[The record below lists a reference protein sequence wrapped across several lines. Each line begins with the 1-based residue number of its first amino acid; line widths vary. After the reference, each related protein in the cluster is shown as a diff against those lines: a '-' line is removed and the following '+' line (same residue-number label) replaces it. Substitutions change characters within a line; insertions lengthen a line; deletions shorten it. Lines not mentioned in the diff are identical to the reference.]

1 MVVVRGQRA
10 QWERG
15 KGAGF
20 IVCGECVIVCVLLN
34 VSLTATRRSR
44 CGSRRS
50 AASGVGGGWTDV
62 GYGMFNIA
70 PIVDVAGRVRS
81 RSGLLCVLSGP

>member
-1 MVVVRGQRA
+1 MVVVGGQGA

-20 IVCGECVIVCVLLN
+20 IACGECVIVCVLLN
-34 VSLTATRRSR
+34 VSLAATRRSR

-50 AASGVGGGWTDV
+50 ATSGVGGGRKDV

-70 PIVDVAGRVRS
+70 PIVDIG
-81 RSGLLCVLSGP
+81 